1 METRERILDCAVA
14 ELERSGADAFSLRA
28 VGTAA
33 GVTPMAVYRHFRDR
47 DALLVAVGEAAF
59 SEWQRRIA
67 AIGAKPP
74 LDWLRAAGRA
84 YIAFALDAPARFEAC
99 FVLRTSVER
108 RYPAD
113 FAAGKSPV
121 IAQVVEQIE
130 AAQRDGDLPPDDALE
145 SALFFWAELHGLAM
159 LRRSGRM
166 TLKRRPFL
174 ALADRALD
182 RLLRSS

>member
-1 METRERILDCAVA
+1 METRERLLDCAMA

-33 GVTPMAVYRHFRDR
+33 GLTPMAVYRHFRDR

-59 SEWQRRIA
+59 AEWQRRIE
-67 AIGAKPP
+67 AIGTKAP

-84 YIAFALDAPARFEAC
+84 YVAFALDAPGRFEAC
-99 FVLRTSVER
+99 FVISTSVER

-113 FAAGKSPV
+113 FAAGRSPV
-121 IAQVVEQIE
+121 VAKVVEQIE
-130 AAQRDGDLPPDDALE
+130 AAQRDGDLPPDDPLE

-159 LRRSGRM
+159 LHRSGRM
-166 TLKRRPFL
+166 ALSRRAFL

-182 RLLRSS
+182 RLLRS